1 MPPSAP
7 QNVEY
12 SSLAI
17 TLNGE
22 PRSVPGGSTIG
33 SLIRDLGLRT
43 DRVAVEMNR
52 HIVARTVWEHTEI
65 PPAARIEVVQL
76 VGGG

>member
-1 MPPSAP
+1 MKPPLS
-7 QNVEY
+7 QNIEH
-12 SSLAI
+12 SGLAI

-22 PRSVPGGSTIG
+22 PRTVPGGSTVA
-33 SLIRDLGLRT
+33 SLIRDLGLKT

-52 HIVARTVWEHTEI
+52 TIVTRTAWEGTEI
-65 PPAARIEVVQL
+65 PAAAKIEVVHL